1 MPLPF
6 RPRDAC
12 ANRSV
17 LLLGLLNKRR
27 SSRLNTVLPMRLNA
41 AIVVLLTSLVA
52 ATYGF
57 GIYLFAQLV
66 PDMQASMGF
75 DFSYVGSITASAQL
89 GFLICALLAVWLT
102 PKIGG
107 GWMIVASGVVCA
119 LALLL
124 IPLTDDILIIGV
136 LLTLLAGTAATVFVP
151 MVDVVARV
159 TAYRYRGLAMGLVSS
174 GTSYGVAINSLL
186 VPLYSAPGEW
196 RSVWWWVG
204 LLTVAMAILVLL
216 VFKKGGLLS
225 KVTPQPSPP
234 MGVKHAQPTRCL
246 PLLKPWIL
254 MIWSMNFLIGFATF
268 PFQTYLSSYLRTE
281 LGFDILFSAQVWA
294 VIGFVGMFA
303 GLIVGWLSDR
313 TGLRAAMLLVYGCVI
328 TSALI
333 FVVHPT
339 GYWPLVAAGLFS
351 TAFYP
356 IFGLIPA
363 YVSKLASSSAMAV
376 SIFGVANVMQGSGG
390 MLGNYGAGL
399 LANHNGSFAGV
410 YATISA
416 VGVLLIVLTLKLPK
430 EAAEGNAAGLNANY
444 PTAS

>member
-1 MPLPF
+1 MLALPIAL
-6 RPRDAC
+6 R
-12 ANRSV
+12 
-17 LLLGLLNKRR
+17 GL
-27 SSRLNTVLPMRLNA
+27 TMRLNA

-66 PDMQASMGF
+66 PDMQASLGF

-89 GFLICALLAVWLT
+89 GFLLCALLAVWLT

-107 GWMIVASGVVCA
+107 GWLIAGSGAVCA

-124 IPLTDDILIIGV
+124 IPLTNNILMIGA

-186 VPLYSAPGEW
+186 VPLYAAPGEW
-196 RSVWWWVG
+196 RSVWGWVG
-204 LLTVAMAILVLL
+204 LLTVAMTLLVLV

-225 KVTPQPSPP
+225 ANVPP
-234 MGVKHAQPTRCL
+234 AVAPKTNALVAPDTRAGL
-246 PLLKPWIL
+246 IKPWVL
-254 MIWSMNFLIGFATF
+254 MIWTMNFLIGFATF
-268 PFQTYLSSYLRTE
+268 PFQTYLSSYLRIE
-281 LGFDILFSAQVWA
+281 LGFDVQFSAQVWA

-303 GLIVGWLSDR
+303 GLAVGWFSDR
-313 TGLRAAMLLVYGCVI
+313 TGLRTAMLLVYVCVV
-328 TSALI
+328 TAALI
-333 FVVHPT
+333 FVINPS
-339 GYWPLVAAGLFS
+339 GYWPLIAAGLFS
-351 TAFYP
+351 IAFYP

-399 LANHNGSFAGV
+399 LANHSGSFAGV
-410 YATISA
+410 YATIAGVGA
-416 VGVLLIVLTLKLPK
+416 VLIILTLKLPK
-430 EAAEGNAAGLNANY
+430 EVPPIAPAGLPDNPQA
-444 PTAS
+444 AST

>member
-1 MPLPF
+1 
-6 RPRDAC
+6 
-12 ANRSV
+12 
-17 LLLGLLNKRR
+17 
-27 SSRLNTVLPMRLNA
+27 
-41 AIVVLLTSLVA
+41 
-52 ATYGF
+52 
-57 GIYLFAQLV
+57 
-66 PDMQASMGF
+66 
-75 DFSYVGSITASAQL
+75 
-89 GFLICALLAVWLT
+89 
-102 PKIGG
+102 
-107 GWMIVASGVVCA
+107 
-119 LALLL
+119 
-124 IPLTDDILIIGV
+124 
-136 LLTLLAGTAATVFVP
+136 
-151 MVDVVARV
+151 
-159 TAYRYRGLAMGLVSS
+159 
-174 GTSYGVAINSLL
+174 
-186 VPLYSAPGEW
+186 
-196 RSVWWWVG
+196 
-204 LLTVAMAILVLL
+204 
-216 VFKKGGLLS
+216 
-225 KVTPQPSPP
+225 
-234 MGVKHAQPTRCL
+234 MGVKLAQPTRRL
-246 PLLKPWIL
+246 TLLKPWIL

-303 GLIVGWLSDR
+303 GLVVGWLSDR

-333 FVVHPT
+333 FVVRPT

>member
-1 MPLPF
+1 
-6 RPRDAC
+6 
-12 ANRSV
+12 
-17 LLLGLLNKRR
+17 
-27 SSRLNTVLPMRLNA
+27 MRLNA

-66 PDMQASMGF
+66 PDMQASLGF

-89 GFLICALLAVWLT
+89 GFLLCALLAVWLM
-102 PKIGG
+102 PIIGG
-107 GWMIVASGVVCA
+107 GRMIVASGAVCA

-124 IPLTDDILIIGV
+124 IPLSNNILAIGA
-136 LLTLLAGTAATVFVP
+136 LLTLMAGTAATVFVP
-151 MVDVVARV
+151 MVDVIARV

-186 VPLYSAPGEW
+186 VPLYAAQGEW

-204 LLTVAMAILVLL
+204 LLTVGMTLLALV

-225 KVTPQPSPP
+225 PSVPQAVTPMAVELAVPSRRS
-234 MGVKHAQPTRCL
+234 AL
-246 PLLKPWIL
+246 IKPWVL
-254 MIWSMNFLIGFATF
+254 LIWSMNFLIGFATF

-281 LGFDILFSAQVWA
+281 LGFDVQFSAQVWA
-294 VIGFVGMFA
+294 VIALVGMFA
-303 GLIVGWLSDR
+303 GLAVGWISDR
-313 TGLRAAMLLVYGCVI
+313 TGLRAAMLLVYGCVVMA
-328 TSALI
+328 SLI
-333 FVVHPT
+333 FATHPS
-339 GYWPLVAAGLFS
+339 GYWPLIAAGLFS

-399 LANHNGSFAGV
+399 LANHSGSFAAV
-410 YATISA
+410 YATISG
-416 VGVLLIVLTLKLPK
+416 VGVLLIVLTLKLPR
-430 EAAEGNAAGLNANY
+430 EVPAATSVGAAVSY
-444 PTAS
+444 PA

>member
-1 MPLPF
+1 MLTLPI
-6 RPRDAC
+6 AYV
-12 ANRSV
+12 V
-17 LLLGLLNKRR
+17 L
-27 SSRLNTVLPMRLNA
+27 TMRLNA

-66 PDMQASMGF
+66 PDMQASLGF

-89 GFLICALLAVWLT
+89 GFLLCALLAVWLT

-107 GWMIVASGVVCA
+107 GWMIAVSGAVCA
-119 LALLL
+119 VALLL
-124 IPLTDDILIIGV
+124 IPLANDILIIGA

-186 VPLYSAPGEW
+186 VPLYAAPGEW
-196 RSVWWWVG
+196 RNVWGWVG
-204 LLTVAMAILVLL
+204 LLTVAMTLLVLL

-225 KVTPQPSPP
+225 ANVPPAVAPITGALVAPETRARLIQPW
-234 MGVKHAQPTRCL
+234 V
-246 PLLKPWIL
+246 L
-254 MIWSMNFLIGFATF
+254 MIWTMNFLIGFATF
-268 PFQTYLSSYLRTE
+268 PFQTYLSSYLRIE
-281 LGFDILFSAQVWA
+281 LGFDVQYSAHLWA

-303 GLIVGWLSDR
+303 GLAVGWFSDR
-313 TGLRAAMLLVYGCVI
+313 TGLRTAMLLVYVCVV
-328 TSALI
+328 TAALI
-333 FVVHPT
+333 FVINPS
-339 GYWPLVAAGLFS
+339 GYWPLIAAGLFS
-351 TAFYP
+351 IAFYP

-399 LANHNGSFAGV
+399 LANHSGSFAGV
-410 YATISA
+410 YATIAGVGA
-416 VGVLLIVLTLKLPK
+416 VLIILTLKLPK
-430 EAAEGNAAGLNANY
+430 EVPPIAPAGLPDNPQA
-444 PTAS
+444 AST

>member
-1 MPLPF
+1 
-6 RPRDAC
+6 
-12 ANRSV
+12 
-17 LLLGLLNKRR
+17 
-27 SSRLNTVLPMRLNA
+27 MRLNA

-66 PDMQASMGF
+66 PDMQASLGF

-89 GFLICALLAVWLT
+89 GFLLCALLAVWLT

-107 GWMIVASGVVCA
+107 GWMIVASGAVCA

-124 IPLTDDILIIGV
+124 IPLSNNIFVIGA

-151 MVDVVARV
+151 MVDVIARV
-159 TAYRYRGLAMGLVSS
+159 VAYRYRGLAMGLVSS

-186 VPLYSAPGEW
+186 VPMYAAQGEW

-204 LLTVAMAILVLL
+204 LITVAMAVLVLV

-225 KVTPQPSPP
+225 QTVPPALTPLATEKAVPS
-234 MGVKHAQPTRCL
+234 MRL
-246 PLLKPWIL
+246 ELIKPWVL
-254 MIWSMNFLIGFATF
+254 LIWSMNFLIGFATF

-281 LGFDILFSAQVWA
+281 LGFDVQFSAQVWA

-303 GLIVGWLSDR
+303 GLAVGWFSDR
-313 TGLRAAMLLVYGCVI
+313 TGLRAAMLLVYGCVV
-328 TSALI
+328 TAALI
-333 FVVHPT
+333 FVIMPSGH
-339 GYWPLVAAGLFS
+339 WPLIAAGLFS
-351 TAFYP
+351 IAFYP

-399 LANHNGSFAGV
+399 LANHSGSFAGI
-410 YATISA
+410 YAAISG
-416 VGVLLIVLTLKLPK
+416 VGVLLIALTLKLPR
-430 EAAEGNAAGLNANY
+430 EAPAATTELTVNY
-444 PTAS
+444 PVREPV

>member
-1 MPLPF
+1 ML
-6 RPRDAC
+6 
-12 ANRSV
+12 
-17 LLLGLLNKRR
+17 
-27 SSRLNTVLPMRLNA
+27 TMRLNA
-41 AIVVLLTSLVA
+41 AIVVLLTCLVA

-66 PDMQASMGF
+66 PDMQASLGF

-89 GFLICALLAVWLT
+89 GFLLCALLAVWLT

-107 GWMIVASGVVCA
+107 GWMIVASGAVCA

-124 IPLTDDILIIGV
+124 IPLSNDILVIGA

-151 MVDVVARV
+151 MVDVITRV
-159 TAYRYRGLAMGLVSS
+159 VAYRYRGLAMGLVSS

-186 VPLYSAPGEW
+186 VPMYAAQGEW

-204 LLTVAMAILVLL
+204 LITVAMAMLVLV
-216 VFKKGGLLS
+216 VFKKSGLLKQTES
-225 KVTPQPSPP
+225 PVIALMAAENVVPS
-234 MGVKHAQPTRCL
+234 MRLELIKSWV
-246 PLLKPWIL
+246 LL
-254 MIWSMNFLIGFATF
+254 IWSMNFLIGFATF

-281 LGFDILFSAQVWA
+281 LGFDVQYSAQVWA
-294 VIGFVGMFA
+294 VIGCVGMFA
-303 GLIVGWLSDR
+303 GLAIGWLSDR
-313 TGLRAAMLLVYGCVI
+313 TGLRAAMLLVYGCVV
-328 TSALI
+328 TAALI
-333 FVVHPT
+333 FVVHPS
-339 GYWPLVAAGLFS
+339 GHWPLVAAGLFS

-399 LANHNGSFAGV
+399 LANHSGSFSGI
-410 YATISA
+410 YAAISGI
-416 VGVLLIVLTLKLPK
+416 GVLLIVLTLQLPR
-430 EAAEGNAAGLNANY
+430 EAPAATSAGLAVN
-444 PTAS
+444 

>member
-1 MPLPF
+1 
-6 RPRDAC
+6 
-12 ANRSV
+12 V
-17 LLLGLLNKRR
+17 L
-27 SSRLNTVLPMRLNA
+27 TIPTAHVVLTMRLNA

-66 PDMQASMGF
+66 PDMQASLRF

-89 GFLICALLAVWLT
+89 GFLLCALLAVWLT

-107 GWMIVASGVVCA
+107 GWMIAGSGAVCA
-119 LALLL
+119 VALLL
-124 IPLTDDILIIGV
+124 IPPANDILIIGA

-186 VPLYSAPGEW
+186 VPLYAARDEW
-196 RSVWWWVG
+196 RNVWGWVG
-204 LLTVAMAILVLL
+204 LLTVAMTLLVLV

-225 KVTPQPSPP
+225 ANVPPAVPPIPGALVSPDTRAGLIQPW
-234 MGVKHAQPTRCL
+234 V
-246 PLLKPWIL
+246 L
-254 MIWSMNFLIGFATF
+254 MIWTMNFLIGFATF
-268 PFQTYLSSYLRTE
+268 PFQTYLSSYLRIE
-281 LGFDILFSAQVWA
+281 LGFDVQFSAQVWA

-303 GLIVGWLSDR
+303 GLAVGWFSDR
-313 TGLRAAMLLVYGCVI
+313 TGLRTAMLLVYVCVV
-328 TSALI
+328 TAALI
-333 FVVHPT
+333 FVINPS
-339 GYWPLVAAGLFS
+339 GYWPLIAAGLFS
-351 TAFYP
+351 IAFYP

-399 LANHNGSFAGV
+399 LANHSGSFAGV
-410 YATISA
+410 YATIAGVGA
-416 VGVLLIVLTLKLPK
+416 VLIILTLKLPK
-430 EAAEGNAAGLNANY
+430 EVPAIASAGLTVNPQA
-444 PTAS
+444 AST